1 MSEEKF
7 PTPPTPTPSPSLTEQ
22 AGNPNVDADA
32 RAEREGEP
40 RRDFLVKLTFGLGGV
55 AALAIGVPV
64 VSAVLAP
71 LLEPDPQTWRK
82 VGTLTDFAVG
92 STHLVKFENADSKA
106 WSGLTS
112 ESAAWLRRESE
123 KEFIAFSVNCAHL
136 GCPVRWEQ
144 GAGLFMCP
152 CHGGI
157 YYKDGTVAAGPPP
170 QGLTQYHIRV
180 AGNNDVELLTAP
192 IPITNMT
199 S

>member
-1 MSEEKF
+1 MSEETL
-7 PTPPTPTPSPSLTEQ
+7 PTPPTPTPSPTTQ
-22 AGNPNVDADA
+22 ANGPGPEADA

-40 RRDFLVKLTFGLGGV
+40 RRDFLVKLSLGLGGV
-55 AALAIGVPV
+55 AALAVGVPV
-64 VSAVLAP
+64 ASAVLAP
-71 LLEPDPQTWRK
+71 LLEPAPQTWRK
-82 VGTLTDFAVG
+82 VGTLADFEVG
-92 STHLVKFENADSKA
+92 STHLVKFENAAPKA
-106 WSGLTS
+106 WSGMTS
-112 ESAAWLRRESE
+112 ESAAWLRRDSE
-123 KEFIAFSVNCAHL
+123 KDFVAFSVNCAHL

-180 AGNNDVELLTAP
+180 ADNHDVELLTAP

-199 S
+199 T